1 MYKQQSYHAPSEE
14 FFQPSEGNFFGSSI
28 SNEKAVKAFFDNLQD
43 KKILNN
49 DDAKKTY
56 GENSIWYL
64 INYRILCIK
73 KIFYQNGYAKD
84 DDYTKVDTNKTK
96 FVVKQKN
103 NKTGDLAYFLFE
115 ESEGLH
121 LLQPSFNTDGPFFI
135 NIKNLKDSEKY
146 FICIYIFKKDTGF
159 NNLINKFP
167 KINNND
173 PNGNQQTTND
183 TIIKYIQK
191 KNNNTYSIFINLKT
205 FFNFT
210 FGGKILTSKNENM
223 QKIIKRAQNQC
234 VKTEEELETTEEKLK
249 AAEENLEKI
258 KRALGIEGSGDI
270 VEAVNQV
277 KEKLGAKQEEL
288 GAKQEELTK
297 TQEELTKTQEELET
311 AKSELTKTQ
320 KELET
325 ITKSN
330 NEILEDAA
338 AVVKENEELKK
349 QINGLNVL
357 IQNIITEEQKNKLS
371 PDQKV
376 LMDDGQKSMADQDK
390 EEEQRKKKL
399 REQSRHSKERI
410 RTRLKKRKEEKNE
423 NII

>member
-297 TQEELTKTQEELET
+297 TQEELET